1 MWVRTRDWVKQWDQ
15 TASPGRFE
23 LLLNGKALEVTFGT
37 ERAEWH
43 WQDGGTICLKTG
55 ENRVELR
62 DLTGFDGRC
71 DAIFFTSALEML
83 PPDGKDAGQG
93 AEAGSPPAG
102 GGPRP
107 DGRQAGQS

>member
-1 MWVRTRDWVKQWDQ
+1 MEENGGKYRVWVRTRDWVKQWDQ

-83 PPDGKDAGQG
+83 PPDGKEEFTVFRRNMLGLP
-93 AEAGSPPAG
+93 EM
-102 GGPRP
+102 
-107 DGRQAGQS
+107 